1 MTYNSQ
7 KVITFGFGLMLLFL
21 ILITAVGLTNITSLN
36 DKINDLVHIRNVKTS
51 LISDMRNIARE
62 RSLSLYRM
70 VLLKDPFDIDE
81 EQVHMSLLAGQF
93 LKDREQLFNIEM
105 TADEQ
110 KNIEQT
116 LEHVYASTKIQKELL
131 SIIKTESFD
140 KAQEFLMN
148 TAIPEQNRL
157 LLKYDQLLDFHNE
170 ISKNVALDADKKY
183 QSTLIFLFLFSL
195 SIIIIGIL
203 VSLYVI
209 KKSTMAERQLREA
222 NETLE
227 IHVLNR
233 TKSLYHANQELQAT
247 VETLQDTQAQL
258 VQAEKMA
265 SLGSLVAGISH
276 EINTP
281 IGVGLTAITYL
292 QEQQQGFIANY
303 EADTLTQE
311 DFEKYMQ
318 QSHRS
323 ACMVT

>member
-170 ISKNVALDADKKY
+170 ISKRVALDADKKY